1 MRFKSLYMALALLL
15 IVPFSVN
22 AQKLIGISP
31 FVSEECKVPPHAVK
45 TLKHKL
51 TQIVTQSGYGSTS
64 NEFYLTTSVVDVNKQ
79 AIPTVPVQYEVE
91 LEVSLYLVVPAEGII
106 IAEYPIL
113 VKGMESNESKAYVQ
127 ALNQV
132 NPRSPKIRMF
142 MQSCR
147 EKIVDYYNT
156 SLPAKL
162 KKAETFATQGD
173 YASAVS
179 VLAFFP
185 DCVEGYDKVAEKMS
199 EYYQKQIDLEAQY
212 SIKEAEA
219 LMVKEDYAAALDI
232 LSSVNPLSTKSTEAM
247 TLIYK
252 IDEIAKAKKAA
263 ELQAKV
269 EARQR
274 ALEAEQ
280 RAYERDLETMQRTQ
294 DYNLKMAKITADA
307 QAKYAAAIETKAAEV
322 EKSVSDKIVSLLFGD
337 L

>member
-1 MRFKSLYMALALLL
+1 
-15 IVPFSVN
+15 
-22 AQKLIGISP
+22 
-31 FVSEECKVPPHAVK
+31 
-45 TLKHKL
+45 
-51 TQIVTQSGYGSTS
+51 
-64 NEFYLTTSVVDVNKQ
+64 
-79 AIPTVPVQYEVE
+79 
-91 LEVSLYLVVPAEGII
+91 
-106 IAEYPIL
+106 
-113 VKGMESNESKAYVQ
+113 
-127 ALNQV
+127 
-132 NPRSPKIRMF
+132 
-142 MQSCR
+142 
-147 EKIVDYYNT
+147 
-156 SLPAKL
+156 
-162 KKAETFATQGD
+162 
-173 YASAVS
+173 
-179 VLAFFP
+179 
-185 DCVEGYDKVAEKMS
+185 
-199 EYYQKQIDLEAQY
+199 
-212 SIKEAEA
+212 
-219 LMVKEDYAAALDI
+219 MVKEDYAAALDI